1 MMQQQQESF
10 QATVMQFQA
19 TMQSQIAS
27 LGHNDP
33 WEGLSSTSSA
43 SPDFRARLSAFY
55 GSTNCLLTSRD
66 GTAAHIWPRSRG
78 FSMPTGLGVDHPKN
92 GMFLLKA
99 IESAFDKRQVCFLCD
114 PFRRSITFK
123 VLDPNLKGQSV
134 GSTAQVFQDLEGKPK
149 CFKDDKRPSFD
160 LLSRHAQSAIR
171 FAMRQNTISKQDG
184 AKLLETVAVSSPPRE
199 RERES
204 LGSSTASSGK
214 GGSAASSEQASIS
227 PSCSCVPRVFVSG
240 TAVTAPRTILEGYRA
255 SVGVGSAITG
265 PLRKR
270 DAVRVASADVK
281 EDAGNVRQRP
291 RSRPR
296 RQRQR

>member
-1 MMQQQQESF
+1 MMQQESFQAMMQQQQESF
-10 QATVMQFQA
+10 QATIMQFQA

-33 WEGLSSTSSA
+33 WEGLSSTSST

-92 GMFLLKA
+92 GMFLLRA
-99 IESAFDKRQVCFLCD
+99 IELAFDKRQVCFLCD

-160 LLSRHAQSAIR
+160 LLSRHAKSAIR
-171 FAMRQNTISKQDG
+171 FAMRQNTISEQDG
-184 AKLLETVAVSSPPRE
+184 AKLLETVVVSSPPRE
-199 RERES
+199 HERES

-214 GGSAASSEQASIS
+214 GGSAASS
-227 PSCSCVPRVFVSG
+227 G
-240 TAVTAPRTILEGYRA
+240 
-255 SVGVGSAITG
+255 SVR
-265 PLRKR
+265 LRNRR
-270 DAVRVASADVK
+270 DRS
-281 EDAGNVRQRP
+281 EDHPGG
-291 RSRPR
+291 RSS
-296 RQRQR
+296 